1 MSAEATAPS
10 MPLPPRSYSV
20 VVTSCGRF
28 DLLRRTLHSLRD
40 KLDLAPDAWIII
52 EDSGDEAVR
61 DVTRALG
68 IDAEIILNRPQLG
81 QMKSLDKV
89 YAQVKTPYAF
99 HCEDDW
105 EFFRTGFMAES
116 FALLEARPDYSVVCL
131 RPREEQNKLI
141 RNAPMQI
148 VAGIRMFEC
157 DPSLHPEYFSY
168 AFNPGLR
175 RMADYHRIG
184 PFVPLGHEPD
194 VSYAFKK
201 AGFRLANLEDPAVR
215 HIGDERHV
223 HDPTQPKKASNA
235 WERLQRS
242 IGKRWKRLQRALEK

>member
-1 MSAEATAPS
+1 MAHPTPES
-10 MPLPPRSYSV
+10 LPPRSYSV

-28 DLLRRTLHSLRD
+28 DLLDRTLRSLRD
-40 KLDLAPDAWIII
+40 NLDIAPDAWVII
-52 EDSGDEAVR
+52 EDSGDETVR
-61 DVTRALG
+61 EVTRRLG
-68 IDAEIILNRPQLG
+68 IDAEIIINRPQIG

-89 YAQVKTPYAF
+89 YAAVKTPYAF

-105 EFFRTGFMAES
+105 EFFRSGFVAES
-116 FALLEARPDYSVVCL
+116 FALLEARSDYSVVCL
-131 RPREEQNKLI
+131 RPREEQNKLV
-141 RNAPMQI
+141 RDAPSLI
-148 VAGIRMFEC
+148 VAGVRVFEC

-175 RMADYHRIG
+175 RMGDYHRIG

-201 AGFRLANLEDPAVR
+201 EGFRLVNLEEAAVR

-223 HDPTQPKKASNA
+223 YDPTQPKKASNVL
-235 WERLQRS
+235 ERLQRS
-242 IGKRWKRLQRALEK
+242 IGKRWKRLLRALGG